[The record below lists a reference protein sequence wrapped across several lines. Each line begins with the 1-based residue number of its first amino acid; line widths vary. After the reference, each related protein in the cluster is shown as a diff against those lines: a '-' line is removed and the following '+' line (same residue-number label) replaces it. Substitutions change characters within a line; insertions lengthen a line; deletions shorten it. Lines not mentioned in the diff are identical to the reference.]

1 MNLSKQNFEKY
12 VEEMLAAMSEYLES
26 TDNFKEKFEQSKA
39 NISPERINYCLEKFL
54 HAEFDYQTAG
64 NRGLGRMTEHW
75 PRLAGYFRGAF
86 SKLNQEKTKELD
98 SLITGFI
105 TKCYIF
111 FILISDKPMEPSTK
125 TGEQLYEKWIPQ
137 IYTFDLSSMSDN
149 VGNMLFA
156 LIQKDHENIKNFF
169 KQNGMTPGFFGG
181 DKTDEILNG
190 YVAAGLVLRVIE
202 KSEK

>member
-1 MNLSKQNFEKY
+1 MKLTSKDFENY
-12 VEEMLAAMSEYLES
+12 AGEMLTTMGEYLES
-26 TDNFKEKFEQSKA
+26 TDKFKEKFEQSKE

-86 SKLNQEKTKELD
+86 SKLSPEKNKELD
-98 SLITGFI
+98 SLITGLI
-105 TKCYIF
+105 AKCYIF
-111 FILISDKPMEPSTK
+111 LILISDKPMEQSKLK

-137 IYTFDLSSMSDN
+137 IYTFDLSGMGDN
-149 VGNMLFA
+149 VGNLLFA
-156 LIQKDHENIKNFF
+156 LIEKDHENIKNFF

-190 YVAAGLVLRVIE
+190 YIAAGIVLRVVE
-202 KSEK
+202 KA